1 LIALEIS
8 LVLVEMAVSCSV
20 MEVSLDVIAAMAVSR
35 VVVDWEDVRDR
46 ASLVLMMGAVSC
58 RLVMWEELLLEL
70 LC

>member
-1 LIALEIS
+1 
-8 LVLVEMAVSCSV
+8 

-46 ASLVLMMGAVSC
+46 ASLVLMTGAVSC

>member
-1 LIALEIS
+1 
-8 LVLVEMAVSCSV
+8 